1 MAVSAKWYGNHF
13 VNQYK
18 AVAAADVIDFDT
30 DTMKVSLHTVTYVP
44 AQDTDDFWNDATN
57 EISGTGYTTKGVT
70 LGSKTVTYDA
80 GTNECRLDAGDA
92 QWTASSFTARI
103 AVVYKDGAGAD
114 TTEAGLRGR
123 GAGDGD
129 GAGVEQEFEAAT
141 RLRAGGCLA
150 PCRRSRGLS
159 GHHPPC

>member
-1 MAVSAKWYGNHF
+1 MAVTAKWYGNHF
-13 VNQYK
+13 VNKYK
-18 AVAAADVIDFDT
+18 AVAAGDVIDFAT

-57 EISGTGYTTKGVT
+57 EITGTGYTTKGVT
-70 LGSKTVTYDA
+70 LGSQTVTYDA

-114 TTEAGLRGR
+114 TTDPLLSYVDFGGGETVSSGTFTIQWDAT
-123 GAGDGD
+123 
-129 GAGVEQEFEAAT
+129 GVAKIT
-141 RLRAGGCLA
+141 
-150 PCRRSRGLS
+150 SS
-159 GHHPPC
+159 